1 MAASQQW
8 SYPLADM
15 TSNTGVSANDSSYF
29 ARPSKI
35 VKPNSRN
42 SSPRKLGRRKTTTAA
57 SSSSRT
63 RSVVDHLRSNS
74 QWQNSTATRSR
85 PVSWHP
91 DYFEASNFNP
101 SPTVNGGESSCWG
114 FSTAQVNGLIT
125 PVAYTPMNE
134 PQIQELFTPLDDLPG
149 MDPSL
154 SYDGREY
161 CQQAWAGQSE
171 PDAYSLPLYAH
182 VSSTQ
187 PSWQVNPMAMDPNV
201 QTAPSSP
208 HCLPVQNIG
217 LDTLSLGNMDTKSK
231 DSSEELVAMGL
242 YDSPAEVQ
250 SSSLLFG
257 GVPGSVG
264 KSLKLAESFEPTEQE
279 CDDEEEEADQTD
291 DDDDDDQK
299 DIKQEEADEKRH
311 IPAAADYDS
320 QSIASHL
327 TYGMQPRPEPLATQY
342 LATLRQMNS
351 AYYPSEYTSHEP
363 GYGWI

>member
-1 MAASQQW
+1 
-8 SYPLADM
+8 M

-42 SSPRKLGRRKTTTAA
+42 SSPRNLGRRKTTTAA
-57 SSSSRT
+57 CSSSRT

-74 QWQNSTATRSR
+74 QWQNSTPARSR

-91 DYFEASNFNP
+91 DYFQAPNFNL
-101 SPTVNGGESSCWG
+101 SPTVNGGHSSCWG

-134 PQIQELFTPLDDLPG
+134 PQIQEFFAPLDDLPG
-149 MDPSL
+149 LDPRL
-154 SYDGREY
+154 AYDGREY
-161 CQQAWAGQSE
+161 CQQVWPGQSE
-171 PDAYSLPLYAH
+171 PEPYSLPLHA
-182 VSSTQ
+182 Q
-187 PSWQVNPMAMDPNV
+187 PSPTQSSWQSNHMSMDPNV
-201 QTAPSSP
+201 RTAPSSP
-208 HCLPVQNIG
+208 DCPPVQNIG
-217 LDTLSLGNMDTKSK
+217 LDTLSLGNVDTKSK

-257 GVPGSVG
+257 GLSGSG
-264 KSLKLAESFEPTEQE
+264 SKALKLAESFEPTEQE
-279 CDDEEEEADQTD
+279 CDAEEEEVEGGQTD
-291 DDDDDDQK
+291 DDDDDQLP
-299 DIKQEEADEKRH
+299 EEADEKWH
-311 IPAAADYDS
+311 TPAATDYDS
-320 QSIASHL
+320 HSIASHM

-351 AYYPSEYTSHEP
+351 AYYPPEYTHQDP